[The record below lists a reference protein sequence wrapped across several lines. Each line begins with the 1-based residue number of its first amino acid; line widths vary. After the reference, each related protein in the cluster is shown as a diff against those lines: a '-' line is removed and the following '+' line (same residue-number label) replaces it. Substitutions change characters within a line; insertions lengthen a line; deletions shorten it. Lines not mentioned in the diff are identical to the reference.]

1 MAKQVFGP
9 GRGCKTLV
17 TLTVFG
23 LVWSLTGCESALL
36 MPLVQLDSPG
46 NYTYTGMKLLDQ
58 DKFSQAAGAFEMALK
73 LDSKNS
79 QALTG
84 RGLVRAYT
92 SDFRGAKADLDRART
107 LAVTD
112 TERLLNHTAMIR
124 YYTQSRLDGDW
135 LARSEVEFNEALAI
149 DAENAS
155 ACYFMGLA
163 YRQACYFHE
172 AGGMF
177 DRVARL
183 KSEYLAEALAELAF
197 LRKVQQAM
205 PITDAGKRIALA
217 DSITRADAA
226 VLLMRELKIGDL
238 YEQKAPKSI
247 RMNLRGAVPTVTTAG
262 DIANNPWK
270 EDIEGILKIG
280 VKGLENDPEGNFA
293 PDSFL
298 TRANFAVM
306 LQDVMI
312 TVTGDKTLAKRFDGF
327 RSPFPDVI
335 STSPYFNPAMV
346 ATTRGLMVVRSE
358 ETGEFALHNTVAG
371 VEALL
376 SIRALKDKW
385 NYQ

>member
-1 MAKQVFGP
+1 MRKSVFGP

-17 TLTVFG
+17 VLTLFG
-23 LVWSLTGCESALL
+23 LVCSLTGCESAHI

-58 DKFSQAAGAFEMALK
+58 EKLNEAGRAFEMALK
-73 LDSKNS
+73 LDKKNS

-92 SDFRGAKADLDRART
+92 SDFRGAKDDLDQARV

-124 YYTQSRLDGDW
+124 YYTQSRLDSDW

-149 DAENAS
+149 DAENAP

-163 YRQACYFHE
+163 YRQACYFRE
-172 AGGMF
+172 AGRMF
-177 DRVARL
+177 DRVVGL
-183 KSEYLAEALAELAF
+183 NSDYLAQARTELAF
-197 LRKVQQAM
+197 LYKVQQAM
-205 PITDAGKRIALA
+205 PLTDAGRRIALA
-217 DSITRADAA
+217 SSITRADAA

-238 YEQKAPKSI
+238 YEQKAPEST
-247 RMNLRGAVPTVTTAG
+247 RLNLRGAIPAITTAS

-270 EDIEGILKIG
+270 EDIEGVLKIG

-298 TRANFAVM
+298 TRAKFAVM
-306 LQDVMI
+306 LQDIMVCL
-312 TVTGDKTLAKRFDGF
+312 TGDKTLAKRFDGF
-327 RSPFPDVI
+327 KSPFPDVI

-346 ATTRGLMVVRSE
+346 ATTRGLMAVGSE

-385 NYQ
+385 NYH

>member
-1 MAKQVFGP
+1 MAKQVLGP

-23 LVWSLTGCESALL
+23 LVWSLTGCESAHI

-58 DKFSQAAGAFEMALK
+58 EKFSQAAGAFEMALK

-247 RMNLRGAVPTVTTAG
+247 RMNLRGAVPAATTAG

>member
-1 MAKQVFGP
+1 
-9 GRGCKTLV
+9 
-17 TLTVFG
+17 
-23 LVWSLTGCESALL
+23 

-172 AGGMF
+172 AGVMF

-335 STSPYFNPAMV
+335 STSPYFNLAMV
-346 ATTRGLMVVRSE
+346 ATTRGLMVVWSE

>member
-172 AGGMF
+172 AGVMF

-346 ATTRGLMVVRSE
+346 ATTRGLMVVWSE